1 MDFVTSDVIES
12 RMIPTMNENGRLV
25 DVIFGAVKL
34 ELRQNAFSFL
44 TETFLF
50 KFLASFSA
58 TYQKI
63 VLHFSSPLTSDGFW
77 KYSNQKLEYKAKI
90 QWRNGDSRG
99 SQGGTCENFDRD
111 ALVIFLGLKFTKM
124 LFFWVSLSWRHFCGV
139 GKLAIIFLG

>member
-44 TETFLF
+44 TETLLF
-50 KFLASFSA
+50 KFLASFSV

-63 VLHFSSPLTSDGFW
+63 VLHFSSPLKTF
-77 KYSNQKLEYKAKI
+77 
-90 QWRNGDSRG
+90 R
-99 SQGGTCENFDRD
+99 
-111 ALVIFLGLKFTKM
+111 LKN
-124 LFFWVSLSWRHFCGV
+124 LRQ
-139 GKLAIIFLG
+139 

>member
-25 DVIFGAVKL
+25 DIIFGAVKL

-44 TETFLF
+44 TKTLLF

-63 VLHFSSPLTSDGFW
+63 VLHFSSCLINCCCSLAQRDCIG
-77 KYSNQKLEYKAKI
+77 EKI
-90 QWRNGDSRG
+90 
-99 SQGGTCENFDRD
+99 CEPFE
-111 ALVIFLGLKFTKM
+111 TQ
-124 LFFWVSLSWRHFCGV
+124 
-139 GKLAIIFLG
+139 